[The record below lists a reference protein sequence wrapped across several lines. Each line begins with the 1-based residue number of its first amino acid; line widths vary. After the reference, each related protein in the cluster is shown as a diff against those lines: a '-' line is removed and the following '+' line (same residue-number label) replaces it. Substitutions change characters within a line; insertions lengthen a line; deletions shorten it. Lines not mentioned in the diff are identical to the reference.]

1 MASTRALPGQPPREW
16 GYFVLEDCSVDIV
29 FGGANVADAS
39 LPGPKQWV
47 PVKAGNLVGSARGSR
62 DESVERLGSEAKED
76 DDEPASKCLPL
87 FLGEAG
93 QLECRWDAVPFFDG
107 YLPPA
112 DQKINRDD
120 SLLLLGLLRAV
131 HPTVTVCSI
140 KIMLFGRE
148 KRGVADSTTHR
159 FSAALIV
166 TAGFPFLEQQRLTNR
181 RILPPT
187 SKMPSPSL
195 APSMQLV
202 LSMIRSNWPE
212 LEWIEDN
219 IVAVHQRVHARRDLV
234 EKRVTRVGRRSVQ
247 TRRPSVFP
255 HQLTLPDL
263 YESIQECVMARQV
276 DYQSNSDPASEL
288 LTLLKEYPKLITDH
302 IAPFLPAADL
312 QAWRGTC
319 RKFYAI
325 IPGLKVK
332 LFDFSPELVTDHI
345 APFLRAVDLDAWRS
359 TCRYFHSL
367 LKAIVPGLKGLKD
380 GLFQHQV
387 ASLAWMRSR
396 ECRQLSEGDVL
407 KPTGTTAAFS
417 PQDAFSPVDTDAHRT
432 VTGGQTALLTLRP
445 VRDNEAVVHVRLDQ
459 MTGIE
464 VQDDEFAKG
473 HRQVCRGGLLCDDPG
488 LGKTITVL
496 ALILQTYGQRATT
509 ADDRMPPDAPMSASK
524 SPDDVIFDAYWAE
537 DVVPDLRRPA
547 LLSIAN
553 KLARCAPRGCPLRL
567 ESVLAEIQRDAYG
580 DSFDAF
586 DDKMRYGL
594 ISCSIYCASGA

>member
-1 MASTRALPGQPPREW
+1 MASTRALPGQAPREW

-39 LPGPKQWV
+39 LPGPKQWI
-47 PVKAGNLVGSARGSR
+47 PVKVGNLVGSARGSR

-76 DDEPASKCLPL
+76 EEPDLPSKCLPL

-93 QLECRWDAVPFFDG
+93 QLECRWNAIPFFDG
-107 YLPPA
+107 CLPPA

-148 KRGVADSTTHR
+148 TKGVADPATRR

-166 TAGFPFLEQQRLTNR
+166 TVGFPFLEQQRLANR
-181 RILPPT
+181 RSILPPT

-195 APSMQLV
+195 APSLQLV
-202 LSMIRSNWPE
+202 LSMICSDWPK
-212 LEWIEDN
+212 LGWIEGD
-219 IVAVHQRVHARRDLV
+219 IAAIHQRVHARRDLV
-234 EKRVTRVGRRSVQ
+234 EKRVTRVGIRSVK

-263 YESIQECVMARQV
+263 YESIQEGGVMARQV
-276 DYQSNSDPASEL
+276 DYQNNSDPGSSVVHTPPEL
-288 LTLLKEYPKLITDH
+288 PTLSHLSPELITD
-302 IAPFLPAADL
+302 
-312 QAWRGTC
+312 Q
-319 RKFYAI
+319 
-325 IPGLKVK
+325 
-332 LFDFSPELVTDHI
+332 I
-345 APFLRAVDLDAWRS
+345 APFLRAVDLAAWRG
-359 TCRYFHSL
+359 TCRRFHSS
-367 LKAIVPGLKGLKD
+367 LKDIVPGLKGLKD

-396 ECRQLSEGDVL
+396 ECRQLSEADVL
-407 KPTGTTAAFS
+407 KPTSTAAAFS

-432 VTGGQTALLTLRP
+432 VTGGQTVLLTSRP
-445 VRDNEAVVHVRLDQ
+445 VRDNEAAVHVRLDQ

-473 HRQVCRGGLLCDDPG
+473 RRQVCRGGLLCDDPG

-496 ALILQTYGQRATT
+496 ALILQTYGQCTTT
-509 ADDRMPPDAPMSASK
+509 ADDRIPRDAPMSSSK

-586 DDKMRYGL
+586 DSKMRYEFM
-594 ISCSIYCASGA
+594 SWSIVC